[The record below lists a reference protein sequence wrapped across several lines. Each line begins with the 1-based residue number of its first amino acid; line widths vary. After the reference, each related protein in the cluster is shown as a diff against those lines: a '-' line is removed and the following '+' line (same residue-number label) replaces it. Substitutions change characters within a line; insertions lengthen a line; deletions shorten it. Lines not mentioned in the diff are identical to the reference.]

1 MTAEPVSPAVVSA
14 RPASIN
20 LSLQLLP
27 GTPHQPLDFW
37 GSHNSAPPSP
47 FLLQLP
53 TTVSPE
59 CSTSFVGALLLLTP
73 PL

>member
-14 RPASIN
+14 RPASTN

-37 GSHNSAPPSP
+37 GCHDSTPLSFPVLAPHYCES
-47 FLLQLP
+47 
-53 TTVSPE
+53 
-59 CSTSFVGALLLLTP
+59 
-73 PL
+73 